1 MWRILTSSPCSR
13 ILRHHIF
20 HREARP
26 ALDPDPRLPSHSIA
40 ICHSR
45 RGLPPHRHRRQIR
58 LPRPPPSKKPQYP
71 QPPPFFTKETTT
83 NVPAVLLQL
92 RRQPHHLHHPR
103 RSLPDARPRLRARR
117 QRRRRQVRRH
127 PLGAAVQLSQRAGGH
142 GAGECTVDFL
152 RVLHS
157 WRVGDVVSDPGDE
170 GAGCGC
176 DGL

>member
-1 MWRILTSSPCSR
+1 LLFAILAGGY
-13 ILRHHIF
+13 HHIGTAGKF
-20 HREARP
+20 VCL
-26 ALDPDPRLPSHSIA
+26 ALLQVKNPNI
-40 ICHSR
+40 
-45 RGLPPHRHRRQIR
+45 
-58 LPRPPPSKKPQYP
+58 PPPSSPKK
-71 QPPPFFTKETTT
+71 KTT

-127 PLGAAVQLSQRAGGH
+127 PLGAAVQLSQRAGGY
-142 GAGECTVDFL
+142 GAGECAVDFL

-157 WRVGDVVSDPGDE
+157 WRGGDVVSDPGDE
-170 GAGCGC
+170 GAGCRC